1 MKERGGSR
9 AAVDERYAQW
19 KSLIP
24 VLYDWFANHNLVW
37 PSLSCRWGPQF
48 EKATY
53 KNRQRLYLSE
63 QILGQLSVSQMMV
76 RALVEV
82 EHCRYGE

>member
-1 MKERGGSR
+1 MLKMKERSGSR

-37 PSLSCRWGPQF
+37 PSLSCR
-48 EKATY
+48 
-53 KNRQRLYLSE
+53 
-63 QILGQLSVSQMMV
+63 
-76 RALVEV
+76 
-82 EHCRYGE
+82 